1 MPPTDKPS
9 SANPLG
15 YDIINNY
22 ENYLLSLLTGTGVQ
36 RDIVYDLILKY
47 ISKDF
52 SNTWKSET
60 KPYSKMEIRHLISEI
75 NLIAK
80 IYVMFLKE

>member
-9 SANPLG
+9 SAKPLG
-15 YDIINNY
+15 YDIIINY

-47 ISKDF
+47 ISKDL
-52 SNTWKSET
+52 SKNWKSET

>member
-1 MPPTDKPS
+1 MPSTDKPS
-9 SANPLG
+9 SGKPLG
-15 YDIINNY
+15 YDIIINS
-22 ENYLLSLLTGTGVQ
+22 ENYLLSLLTGPGVQ
-36 RDIVYDLILKY
+36 KGIVYNLILKF
-47 ISKDF
+47 ISKDL
-52 SNTWKSET
+52 SNNWKSET